1 MNSSVGIHTKVQI
14 RFLCINIFTLV
25 PSSKNVPNQKDQLED
40 RSKVKISSEINAL
53 FFYRSQ
59 NILSWSTFFVSDQKF
74 ITYCASHKRFVPNKK
89 RWFAFSKKCFCA
101 CTKVFEEAVKF
112 LVWLKK
118 FRLTQN
124 ILEPVKGQ
132 SKSKFE
138 K

>member
-59 NILSWSTFFVSDQKF
+59 NFLCQSKFFEPVQKF
-74 ITYCASHKRFVPNKK
+74 DCIWCLFKHFCVGTKTILLNKII
-89 RWFAFSKKCFCA
+89 FFSGTKCLCLPQYVN
-101 CTKVFEEAVKF
+101 KL
-112 LVWLKK
+112 LVWHEK
-118 FRLTQN
+118 FGPAQN
-124 ILEPVKGQ
+124 ILGPVKEQGI
-132 SKSKFE
+132 SHL
-138 K
+138 